1 MAEILLHYLANS
13 GQSLVSRKF
22 SFPLYPEGV
31 HLVAENASAL
41 QAAAQEWMHILFGK
55 LPEQDELLPCPTEL
69 ADRAVFLQ
77 QREVELVSVDLEQ
90 CDDPYLRILA
100 NNAMRL
106 KGSPNIA
113 QLEGQQI
120 LLINQF
126 EAIFVVG
133 LRCYPVFAAGVDDPV
148 NPDCDLVASVW
159 IYPPA
164 VAPVP
169 ETQFWQFYRNN
180 VPDEHRETAI
190 VSFPLIQLEKAHRA
204 VLARCQEH
212 RAPNLHFALIK
223 ALQHTCPTPFRGCQC
238 LFYAACPGC
247 HDNDMHLLQDLLK
260 YELAG
265 GLCSACQGK
274 TYGWLREKGWER

>member
-1 MAEILLHYLANS
+1 MGEILLHYLANS
-13 GQSLVSRKF
+13 RQTLVSRKF

-31 HLVAENASAL
+31 LLAAENASSL
-41 QAAAQEWMHILFGK
+41 QAAAQERVRTIFGK
-55 LPEQDELLPCPTEL
+55 LPAQDEILPCPVAL

-77 QREVELVSVDLEQ
+77 QREVELVSVNLER

-100 NNAMRL
+100 HHAKRL
-106 KGSPNIA
+106 KGNLNIA
-113 QLEGQQI
+113 QLEGQQ
-120 LLINQF
+120 LLPINQF
-126 EAIFVVG
+126 QAIFVVG
-133 LRCYPVFAAGVDDPV
+133 LRCYPVFAAGIDDPV

-159 IYPPA
+159 VYPA
-164 VAPVP
+164 VS

-190 VSFPLIQLEKAHRA
+190 VSFPLIQLEKAHQA
-204 VLARCQEH
+204 VLTRCQEH
-212 RAPNLHFALIK
+212 EAPDLHLALIN
-223 ALQHTCPTPFRGCQC
+223 ALQHTCPTPLRGCQC

-274 TYGWLREKGWER
+274 TYGWLREKGWEH